1 MNAHSTVTWLYPL
14 AWSECNPHSHLT
26 KGEWVAVSGTKIA
39 SEMTQSDTHCSD
51 TLESA
56 CLPPL
61 LFMDRLL
68 WVYEASEKRR
78 RTRAE
83 ERETSEVEGG
93 LIRDYSPW
101 RSYPGTAPC
110 VRPARPP
117 TILHR
122 PALCSRWCRP
132 PSGSTHHPAEPHSR
146 TPPRP
151 PLWRRDTQ
159 RIRKH
164 TEC

>member
-1 MNAHSTVTWLYPL
+1 
-14 AWSECNPHSHLT
+14 
-26 KGEWVAVSGTKIA
+26 
-39 SEMTQSDTHCSD
+39 MTQSDTHCSD

-93 LIRDYSPW
+93 LIRDYSP
-101 RSYPGTAPC
+101 
-110 VRPARPP
+110 
-117 TILHR
+117 
-122 PALCSRWCRP
+122 
-132 PSGSTHHPAEPHSR
+132 
-146 TPPRP
+146 
-151 PLWRRDTQ
+151 
-159 RIRKH
+159 
-164 TEC
+164 